1 MDLLQNAMQTLRDC
15 TNAYLNNLDSRAD
28 PWLVLTSLV
37 DHGGN
42 INQTAQD
49 KIVMSVYNIT
59 RETFA
64 SSYRPSMPLALGAS
78 PSQGLPVHSPP
89 LYLNMHVMFMA
100 NFTERNYPD
109 GLAVLSRL
117 ISFFQQTPV
126 FTAQNAPQLSPKL
139 EKLCLDFE
147 NLSPVEVNYV
157 MSMLGTRYLPSAF
170 YNVRMIAFDSSAM
183 LSRSYAVASSAT
195 TTNSPTAD

>member
-1 MDLLQNAMQTLRDC
+1 MT
-15 TNAYLNNLDSRAD
+15 
-28 PWLVLTSLV
+28 
-37 DHGGN
+37 
-42 INQTAQD
+42 
-49 KIVMSVYNIT
+49 VYNIT

-64 SSYRPSMPLALGAS
+64 SSYRPSMPLPLGAN
-78 PSQGLPVHSPP
+78 PAQGLPVQSPP

-109 GLAVLSRL
+109 GLAVLSRV
-117 ISFFQQTPV
+117 ISFFQQNSM
-126 FTAQNAPQLSPKL
+126 FTAQNAPQLSPKV

-170 YNVRMIAFDSSAM
+170 YKVRMIAFDSTAM
-183 LSRSYAVASSAT
+183 LARTFAVANSAST
-195 TTNSPTAD
+195 LSGASE